1 MNGQGDRLLIYSIQ
15 RCGGLAD
22 MGQWVVP
29 VLGHQYRCDFPKQ
42 APLEHAPGGRSSR
55 PPRLPAA
62 QPPPSRE
69 AAVTA
74 RPVAPS
80 SPPPAPPAAARA
92 ILPRAARC
100 RSPALLAARRGST
113 RSARPPP
120 LPASLP
126 ALPSPPLT

>member
-62 QPPPSRE
+62 QPPPARE

-80 SPPPAPPAAARA
+80 SPPPAPAPAARA
-92 ILPRAARC
+92 ILAPPARC
-100 RSPALLAARRGST
+100 PG
-113 RSARPPP
+113 PP
-120 LPASLP
+120 LRVGRS
-126 ALPSPPLT
+126 